1 MDYLSQAISDWL
13 VGKPLLGFNE
23 STSFANAAKIPEIKA
38 YASLLQMTYFI
49 CEIRAKHKVA
59 AHFQRNYFAWELLG
73 LLQLRKA
80 IIAFC
85 QVTFLIQ
92 D

>member
-1 MDYLSQAISDWL
+1 M
-13 VGKPLLGFNE
+13 PLLSFNE
-23 STSFANAAKIPEIKA
+23 STSFANAAKISKIKV

-49 CEIRAKHKVA
+49 CEITAKHKVT
-59 AHFQRNYFAWELLG
+59 AHFQRNYFASELLG
-73 LLQLRKA
+73 LQHRKA

>member
-1 MDYLSQAISDWL
+1 MDYLIQAISDL
-13 VGKPLLGFNE
+13 LADMPLLSFNE
-23 STSFANAAKIPEIKA
+23 STSFANAAKIPEIKV

-49 CEIRAKHKVA
+49 CEIRVKHKVI
-59 AHFQRNYFAWELLG
+59 AHFRRNYFAWERLG